1 LPAAIFLVY
10 AIDSK
15 TSIEWENSVA
25 YQNQLIPPPEL
36 APPSIKHLPVEKRIE
51 IWAQLVDDG
60 EALVLGGL
68 RAKIGPEG
76 DLKEAYR
83 EWYRRRMEEHDRA
96 LIYMLMN
103 LTARER
109 LAKKS

>member
-1 LPAAIFLVY
+1 M
-10 AIDSK
+10 
-15 TSIEWENSVA
+15 A
-25 YQNQLIPPPEL
+25 YQNQLIPPPEM
-36 APPSIKHLPVEKRIE
+36 APSPINHLPVEKRIE

-60 EALVLGGL
+60 EALVLAAL
-68 RAKIGPEG
+68 RAKIGTDG

-103 LTARER
+103 LTTRER
-109 LAKKS
+109 RAKNP